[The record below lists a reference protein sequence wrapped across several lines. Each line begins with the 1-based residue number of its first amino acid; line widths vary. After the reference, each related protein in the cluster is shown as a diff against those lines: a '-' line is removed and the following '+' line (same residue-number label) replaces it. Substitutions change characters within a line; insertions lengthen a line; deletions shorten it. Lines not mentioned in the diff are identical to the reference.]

1 MIRSIKIIF
10 PILLISSSLIFWWIL
25 PSWVLNM
32 ICISL
37 SLGLVVL
44 GLLVLMRA
52 GLVSFG
58 QGLFFCL
65 GGYSAAMLNVFL
77 GVTDAFIL
85 IISGALLSG
94 LSAFIFGF
102 LLRRY
107 RGIFFAMLN
116 LALSMILFGI
126 IVKSVSLGSTDGF
139 SLSTPSFLGIT
150 YQNES
155 RLTLPLYLLTTYITF
170 LCGYIV
176 HRYLNSPSGMIAEA
190 IKENEIRVSY
200 LGESSSRI
208 VHKVYI
214 MSGIL
219 AGIGGV
225 LTVLLIGHITPED
238 TAYWT
243 KSGEFVFIAILSGGG
258 NVVAP
263 FLGALLF
270 EFIRS
275 YALQYFPEMWQMML
289 GSILLIVIILFPG
302 GLWSL
307 LEKIPFKRYS
317 KDV

>member
-1 MIRSIKIIF
+1 MTHNTKITF
-10 PILLISSSLIFWWIL
+10 STLLLSSFMVFWWIL
-25 PSWVLNM
+25 PSWILNM
-32 ICISL
+32 VCISF
-37 SLGLVVL
+37 SMGLVVL

-77 GVTDAFIL
+77 GISDAFIL
-85 IISGALLSG
+85 IIAGAFLSG
-94 LSAFIFGF
+94 LSAYILGF

-139 SLSTPSFLGIT
+139 SLSAPSFLGVS

-155 RLTLPLYLLTTYITF
+155 RLTLPLYLLTIYITF
-170 LCGYIV
+170 ICGYV
-176 HRYLNSPSGMIAEA
+176 VQRYLNSPTGMISEA

-200 LGESSSRI
+200 LGESAPKV
-208 VHKVYI
+208 VHKIYI
-214 MSGIL
+214 ISAIL

-225 LTVLLIGHITPED
+225 LTVLLVGHVTPED

-243 KSGEFVFIAILSGGG
+243 KSGEFVFVAILSGGG
-258 NVVAP
+258 HVIAP
-263 FLGALLF
+263 FIGALLF
-270 EFIRS
+270 EFTRS
-275 YALQYFPEMWQMML
+275 YALQYFPDMWQMML
-289 GSILLIVIILFPG
+289 GSILLFVIILLPG

-307 LEKIPFKRYS
+307 MEKIPLKRKT